1 MCPLGEYPAGLRAK
15 SEALL
20 FCQYQHLIWS
30 NRYRAVQNAVGE
42 KVTVGAGERDLARAV
57 FKLRDRDAADCA
69 LPRRDAEIFARG
81 KD

>member
-1 MCPLGEYPAGLRAK
+1 MPALGISSGGSGK

-42 KVTVGAGERDLARAV
+42 KVTVGAGERDLARVV
-57 FKLRDRDAADCA
+57 FKLCDRDAADCA